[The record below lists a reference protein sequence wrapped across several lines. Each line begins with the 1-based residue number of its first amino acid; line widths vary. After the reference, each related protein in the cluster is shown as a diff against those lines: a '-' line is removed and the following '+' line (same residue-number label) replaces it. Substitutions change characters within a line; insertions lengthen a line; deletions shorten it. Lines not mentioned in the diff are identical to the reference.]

1 MLLENIRGIAKCCC
15 NGMENDRIDR
25 MIGMMEIKS
34 RRDKIEE
41 KLADWIKYLKYTY
54 PRIEN

>member
-1 MLLENIRGIAKCCC
+1 
-15 NGMENDRIDR
+15 
-25 MIGMMEIKS
+25 MEIKS

-41 KLADWIKYLKYTY
+41 KLVDWIKYLKYTY